1 MRNHLELVSINK
13 FMLIRITKD
22 MADPSFSWIYIVIFL
37 AIPLARII
45 PRLLTKYGI
54 GNFKP
59 QIQEKSSQSNF
70 NESYQKPQI
79 ESLKP
84 QTKNSLVLGALHRGS
99 KTFESIQK
107 NTGLNNKEL
116 DAILEDLET
125 TGMLKVIQKQGLF
138 GSKIELH
145 PTDKGFKEYS

>member
-1 MRNHLELVSINK
+1 
-13 FMLIRITKD
+13 
-22 MADPSFSWIYIVIFL
+22 MAEPNFSWIYIVIFL

-45 PRLLTKYGI
+45 PRLLAKRGI
-54 GNFKP
+54 GNFMPKKP
-59 QIQEKSSQSNF
+59 QENSSQSNF
-70 NESYQKPQI
+70 NEQYKKPQVA
-79 ESLKP
+79 SSKP

-107 NTGLNNKEL
+107 NTGLDNKEL
-116 DAILEDLET
+116 DTILEDLET

-145 PTDKGFKEYS
+145 PTDKGFKEYYS